1 MFGGDFRSIVVVV
14 ADRSHGTSKDSVS
27 FSFFQGLGQPSVV
40 ISQSNLEPCR
50 LYSSS
55 FLNRLLQCLRVL
67 RVIKKREA
75 VLRAPPTNNR
85 ENAHTAPTQKD
96 QSSYPSLSL
105 SPFLFAFHRNRR
117 NINIWKG
124 KIYTLLGAQTNLWR
138 KCRATAETLAR
149 ATTGLLL
156 LRWVPLSRK
165 ARKKKKTHTD
175 SVINLLCIFNEYLG
189 RILFVFILHRRR
201 AAKWL
206 RFFFFL
212 PDNLQLW
219 SAKKKKK
226 WLPTK

>member
-1 MFGGDFRSIVVVV
+1 M
-14 ADRSHGTSKDSVS
+14 
-27 FSFFQGLGQPSVV
+27 
-40 ISQSNLEPCR
+40 
-50 LYSSS
+50 
-55 FLNRLLQCLRVL
+55 
-67 RVIKKREA
+67 
-75 VLRAPPTNNR
+75 LRAPPTNNR

-165 ARKKKKTHTD
+165 ARKKKKH
-175 SVINLLCIFNEYLG
+175 
-189 RILFVFILHRRR
+189 ILIQWLTYFVYSTNIWAESSSFSFYTEEEPRNGCASSSFCLIIYNFDRQKRRR
-201 AAKWL
+201 NGY
-206 RFFFFL
+206 
-212 PDNLQLW
+212 PPNNITEVI
-219 SAKKKKK
+219 S
-226 WLPTK
+226 